1 MVFSMDVGKDKWNG
15 LRVADI
21 LRICVCAVWVFMA
34 VSLNS
39 CIRNVVKVGDFCDDC
54 GMTLSSNGAH
64 LEEDTSEMMPYKFST
79 DCSLPLK
86 RLDFSKCKRYQT
98 FDEFKMCGV
107 GKPVSS
113 PFVYVM
119 QDGDI
124 IYVAASNDTAEV
136 KFYCKTGN
144 KWYDYEE
151 YDLWNKDAAIMKTA
165 NENIP
170 RTYYRVCGGDSILEL
185 RCSYM
190 GDVVLKDLYIKT
202 AGECVWVTHWPAK
215 SMSSDVERDK
225 SCFEELC
232 RLVGLFNEGEGVLQS
247 FIKREY
253 KFKPGVNVYH
263 YRLMEDDG
271 HYVYECRSFNERLYF
286 SKSSLSLFGIQPGL
300 ERFDRRKS
308 ILH

>member
-21 LRICVCAVWVFMA
+21 VSICFCAVSVF
-34 VSLNS
+34 VVVLLNS
-39 CIRNVVKVGDFCDDC
+39 CKGSTVNVGEVRDSCMNCEVDDAHFAEKKVTRGLKGSQCW
-54 GMTLSSNGAH
+54 
-64 LEEDTSEMMPYKFST
+64 
-79 DCSLPLK
+79 CSLPLK

-124 IYVAASNDTAEV
+124 IYVVASNDTADV

-151 YDLWNKDAAIMKTA
+151 YDLWNKDAVIMKTA
-165 NENIP
+165 DENIP

-202 AGECVWVTHWPAK
+202 AGECVWVTHWPVK
-215 SMSSDVERDK
+215 SMSSDAERDK

-300 ERFDRRKS
+300 ERFDMEKS
-308 ILH
+308 VVH

>member
-1 MVFSMDVGKDKWNG
+1 MG
-15 LRVADI
+15 
-21 LRICVCAVWVFMA
+21 
-34 VSLNS
+34 
-39 CIRNVVKVGDFCDDC
+39 
-54 GMTLSSNGAH
+54 
-64 LEEDTSEMMPYKFST
+64 EDTSEMMPYKFST
-79 DCSLPLK
+79 ECSLPLK

-124 IYVAASNDTAEV
+124 IYVAASNDTADV

-151 YDLWNKDAAIMKTA
+151 YDLWNKDAAITKTA
-165 NENIP
+165 DENMP
-170 RTYYRVCGGDSILEL
+170 RTYYRICGGDSILEL

-286 SKSSLSLFGIQPGL
+286 SKSSLKLFGIQPGL
-300 ERFDRRKS
+300 ERFDMEKS
-308 ILH
+308 VVH